1 MKKILFLSL
10 LPFFCLA
17 QTNKLDQKNG
27 FKTYIFGASPK
38 EFTNLVLEIDEGN
51 TKLYSLGQS
60 NINLDGAEFE
70 YIRITFCKDKLS
82 AISLQTKNSTG
93 QKFLSSLKENYGE
106 PGKSNK
112 QKENYEWLSSKCQL
126 VYEKNAR
133 SNDAT
138 ISFYAKTI
146 CKNKK

>member
-1 MKKILFLSL
+1 MKKILFLFL
-10 LPFFCLA
+10 VPVFYFA
-17 QTNKLDQKNG
+17 QPSKLDEKNG
-27 FKTYIFGASPK
+27 FKTYVFGSSPK
-38 EFTNLVLEIDEGN
+38 EFTNLVLEIDEGS
-51 TKLYSLGQS
+51 TKLYSLNQS
-60 NINLDGAEFE
+60 NINHDGAEFE

-93 QKFLSSLKENYGE
+93 QKFLTSLKENYGE
-106 PGKSNK
+106 PAKSNTVK
-112 QKENYEWLSSKCQL
+112 QNYEWLSNKCQL

-146 CKNKK
+146 CKNKN

>member
-1 MKKILFLSL
+1 MYLETMPELVRAIPLYE
-10 LPFFCLA
+10 
-17 QTNKLDQKNG
+17 KNG
-27 FKTYIFGASPK
+27 FKTYVFGSSPNQYN
-38 EFTNLVLEIDEGN
+38 NLVLEIDEGN
-51 TKLYSLGQS
+51 TKLYSLDQS
-60 NINLDGAEFE
+60 NINHDGAEFE
-70 YIRITFCKDKLS
+70 YIRVTFCKDKLS

-93 QKFLSSLKENYGE
+93 QKFLTSLKENYGE
-106 PGKSNK
+106 PVKSNK

-146 CKNKK
+146 CKNKN